1 MPFNIPFCTITSNT
15 SIELGNDKVSDGTI
29 TTPRTLVITS
39 DIPSLYPITPDDF
52 RVQGAIETS
61 YTSSTY
67 TTIQNNPEIESVTFV
82 QSGAEVNVVV
92 ELVNSFAMNDLDQ
105 NINFCIEGS
114 PSISGTVTGDIFN
127 VLTNQ
132 TTI

>member
-15 SIELGNDKVSDGTI
+15 SIELGNDKVSDGSI

-39 DIPSLYPITPDDF
+39 DNTSLYPITPNDF

-61 YTSSTY
+61 YTAPTY
-67 TTIQNNPEIESVTFV
+67 TTIQNNPEIESVTFT
-82 QSGAEVNVVV
+82 QSSAEVNVVV
-92 ELVNSFAMNDLDQ
+92 ELVNTFAMNDLDQ
-105 NINFCIEGS
+105 SINFCIEGS
-114 PSISGTVTGDIFN
+114 PSISATVTGDIFN
-127 VLTNQ
+127 VTTNQ